1 MQRAGKRGGHG
12 AEGEKEERMRNIGV
26 SRGCRR
32 EGRRGEGEGRT
43 EGVSKEGGNR
53 REEAPF
59 KKCV

>member
-1 MQRAGKRGGHG
+1 
-12 AEGEKEERMRNIGV
+12 MRNIGV